1 VRRPV
6 VWARDA
12 LDDIKQQV
20 EFIGCDNPAAA
31 TRVAERI
38 RDAGTALGDMAIG
51 RMGRLTDTYEKPVS
65 RLPYVIIYALVLDQ
79 GRETVFILRV
89 IHAARDWPPEAWPN

>member
-1 VRRPV
+1 
-6 VWARDA
+6 
-12 LDDIKQQV
+12 
-20 EFIGCDNPAAA
+20 
-31 TRVAERI
+31 
-38 RDAGTALGDMAIG
+38 MAIG
-51 RMGRLTDTYEKPVS
+51 RIGRLTDTYEKPVS